1 MALGSPVVHIATDPS
16 GKVYP
21 MPYGEIFRPSHCDDH
36 VQWGKASDPGALQVL
51 FHHAV
56 CVSFVT
62 VRVLLTIPPQ
72 VAQTVES
79 VYPTCAVFADQDTL
93 VTGSADSVLRIWHLS
108 HGTSPLAPSF
118 SGTHN
123 MRHRKGREPSL
134 SLTHLLR
141 GHNASVLCIQTSRTW
156 SVVVSGSSDGSAIL
170 WDLNRGTYVRSIWH
184 DDGTVPRESSA
195 VNFVAINESAVS
207 QIHLP

>member
-1 MALGSPVVHIATDPS
+1 
-16 GKVYP
+16 
-21 MPYGEIFRPSHCDDH
+21 MPHGEIFRPSRCDDQ
-36 VQWGKASDPGALQVL
+36 VQWGKASDPGALQVI

-56 CVSFVT
+56 CVSFVS
-62 VRVLLTIPPQ
+62 VSVLLTIPPQ
-72 VAQTVES
+72 VVQTIES
-79 VYPTCAVFADQDTL
+79 VYTTCAVFADQDTL
-93 VTGSADSVLRIWHLS
+93 VTGSADSILRIWHLS
-108 HGTSPLAPSF
+108 HGTSSVAF

-123 MRHRKGREPSL
+123 MRHRKGREPLL

-156 SVVVSGSSDGSAIL
+156 SIVISGSSDGSAIL

-195 VNFVAINESAVS
+195 VNFVAINESTVS
-207 QIHLP
+207 QPRLP